1 MFYDAW
7 EKTHSQYEVKFFKGG
22 LHIITKDK
30 PTPRENTIPIAK
42 MDPKSGSI
50 GRTYVTW
57 NLRAVAEYKIDK
69 EKILDH
75 FMGAVS
81 NPMDAVDWCV

>member
-1 MFYDAW
+1 MG
-7 EKTHSQYEVKFFKGG
+7 KTHSQHEVRFFKGG
-22 LHIITKDK
+22 FHIITKDK

-42 MDPKSGSI
+42 MDPTNWSI
-50 GRTYVTW
+50 ERTYVTW
-57 NLRAVAEYKIDK
+57 NLRAVAEYKIDN

-81 NPMDAVDWCV
+81 NPMDAVEWCV